1 MTKLDVYGGL
11 LGAGKTT
18 LIRRM
23 LSAAYKGYKTAI
35 VENEAG
41 KVNLDAEVLKTAS
54 VSVREISS
62 GCICCTVKGSFS
74 EAVRLLAEQ
83 EKPDYIVVE
92 PSGAAD
98 LAGVVN
104 ACRESGA
111 VELNRVIMVVNA
123 RRILKLLKVVG
134 DFYLEQ
140 LRGAQT
146 IYLNFVEGMT
156 AEQIDGVKETLAGI
170 NPDAEMIA
178 VPLEEIT
185 GETFPECD
193 TEKRI
198 SGKRGFI
205 RCAVERGSFPES
217 DTSSGGLPEGDTGE
231 EIGESRK
238 TISVED
244 GRKKEDVV
252 KDGEKPGYSAGR
264 TDRSLL
270 IQETPDK
277 NSGPVRIHRGGSR
290 GGNQELVSWSREF
303 HRTFTEED
311 IQRLMAIF
319 RLKECEGIWRV
330 KGCLTMED
338 GRVKKVDVVF
348 GDQFQE
354 ELEEF
359 PAEKSNILVVTGRT
373 LNLPWL
379 KKRLDA
385 LG

>member
-23 LSAAYKGYKTAI
+23 LSAAYEGYKTAV

-170 NPDAEMIA
+170 NPDAELIA

-185 GETFPECD
+185 GETFPERD
-193 TEKRI
+193 AEEKI
-198 SGKRGFI
+198 
-205 RCAVERGSFPES
+205 CA
-217 DTSSGGLPEGDTGE
+217 GDE
-231 EIGESRK
+231 
-238 TISVED
+238 
-244 GRKKEDVV
+244 RKKKDAV
-252 KDGEKPGYSAGR
+252 KNTEKPGYSRGR
-264 TDRSLL
+264 TDRSLQ
-270 IQETPDK
+270 IQEAPDK
-277 NSGPVRIHRGGSR
+277 NSGPVRIHRGESGGSR
-290 GGNQELVSWSREF
+290 NQELVSWNWEF

-319 RLKECEGIWRV
+319 RMKECEGIWRV
-330 KGCLTMED
+330 KGCLAMED

-354 ELEEF
+354 ELKAF
-359 PAEKSNILVVTGRT
+359 PAEKSNILAVTGRT

-379 KKRLDA
+379 KKRLDEIER
-385 LG
+385 G